1 MKKLVCIV
9 LGLTL
14 FYQQTVIAS
23 GVNNQ
28 KNKGFVSTL
37 DIVNDFDMEKT
48 KTEIKDLTQKEE
60 VKEKLLALGVTE
72 SNIDTR
78 LANMSGAELQTL
90 NSQIHQAQAGGLLVE
105 ILLVILI
112 IYFAQRV

>member
-1 MKKLVCIV
+1 MKNLLCLV

-23 GVNNQ
+23 VVKNQ
-28 KNKGFVSTL
+28 QNEGFVSTL
-37 DIVNDFDMEKT
+37 EIVNDFDLAKA
-48 KTEIKDLTQKEE
+48 KADIKDLTQKSE

-72 SNIDTR
+72 TNIDTR
-78 LANMSGAELQTL
+78 LANMNAVELQEL
-90 NSQIHQAQAGGLLVE
+90 NSQIQEAQAGGLLVE
-105 ILLVILI
+105 ILLIILI